1 MSTFPSPVQRN
12 TCAGPSCCTSSR
24 SRDLAHRVLRIC
36 LMVSLLAAGIV
47 LWLFGLTVW
56 TVLVIALLIAC
67 PIAVAWMLLAG
78 RTGRP
83 KLPGG
88 GK

>member
-1 MSTFPSPVQRN
+1 
-12 TCAGPSCCTSSR
+12 
-24 SRDLAHRVLRIC
+24 
-36 LMVSLLAAGIV
+36 MVSLLAAGIV